1 MADLNIPNLNIK
13 PDKYIFK
20 KKLNLRRKS
29 KRRLF
34 TESFFLFILSVLLVY
49 VNYLIPNKNLL
60 LQNLP
65 STFNKSFL
73 LLIDL
78 FSYLYEIFLVIFIF
92 VSSFT
97 ALILM
102 IGSINRLFKVSKR
115 KSKIVYKLFQIGCIR
130 PPLPE
135 SESSSSYSVSSPNNA
150 NMPST
155 IDERIIDKGKI
166 EVWIPMSIY
175 SPIN

>member
-13 PDKYIFK
+13 TDKYIFK

-34 TESFFLFILSVLLVY
+34 TESFFLFILSFLLVY
-49 VNYLIPNKNLL
+49 INYLIPNKNLL

-73 LLIDL
+73 LIIEL

-92 VSSFT
+92 VSYLT
-97 ALILM
+97 ALFLM
-102 IGSINRLFKVSKR
+102 IGSFYRLFRVSKR
-115 KSKIVYKLFQIGCIR
+115 KSKQISYK
-130 PPLPE
+130 
-135 SESSSSYSVSSPNNA
+135 
-150 NMPST
+150 
-155 IDERIIDKGKI
+155 
-166 EVWIPMSIY
+166 
-175 SPIN
+175 

>member
-13 PDKYIFK
+13 SDKYIFK

-49 VNYLIPNKNLL
+49 INYLIPNKNLM

-92 VSSFT
+92 ASLFT
-97 ALILM
+97 SIILI
-102 IGSINRLFKVSKR
+102 IGSFYRLFRISKR
-115 KSKIVYKLFQIGCIR
+115 KSKQIIYK
-130 PPLPE
+130 
-135 SESSSSYSVSSPNNA
+135 
-150 NMPST
+150 
-155 IDERIIDKGKI
+155 
-166 EVWIPMSIY
+166 
-175 SPIN
+175 

>member
-13 PDKYIFK
+13 SDKYIFK

-29 KRRLF
+29 KKRLF
-34 TESFFLFILSVLLVY
+34 TESLILFIFSVLLVY
-49 VNYLIPNKNLL
+49 INYLIPNKKFL

-65 STFNKSFL
+65 TTINKSYL

-92 VSSFT
+92 ASSFT

-102 IGSINRLFKVSKR
+102 IGSIYRLFRISKR
-115 KSKIVYKLFQIGCIR
+115 KSNQINYK
-130 PPLPE
+130 
-135 SESSSSYSVSSPNNA
+135 
-150 NMPST
+150 
-155 IDERIIDKGKI
+155 
-166 EVWIPMSIY
+166 
-175 SPIN
+175 

>member
-20 KKLNLRRKS
+20 KNLNLRRKS

-49 VNYLIPNKNLL
+49 INYLIPNKNLL

-92 VSSFT
+92 ASSFT
-97 ALILM
+97 ALFLIL
-102 IGSINRLFKVSKR
+102 GSFYRLFRISKR
-115 KSKIVYKLFQIGCIR
+115 KSKKIIYK
-130 PPLPE
+130 
-135 SESSSSYSVSSPNNA
+135 
-150 NMPST
+150 
-155 IDERIIDKGKI
+155 
-166 EVWIPMSIY
+166 
-175 SPIN
+175 

>member
-13 PDKYIFK
+13 PDKYILK

-49 VNYLIPNKNLL
+49 IIYLIPNKNLL

-65 STFNKSFL
+65 STLNKSFL
-73 LLIDL
+73 LMIDL
-78 FSYLYEIFLVIFIF
+78 FSYLYEMFLVIFIF

-97 ALILM
+97 ALILI
-102 IGSINRLFKVSKR
+102 IGSFNRLFKVSKR
-115 KSKIVYKLFQIGCIR
+115 KSKQIIYK
-130 PPLPE
+130 
-135 SESSSSYSVSSPNNA
+135 
-150 NMPST
+150 
-155 IDERIIDKGKI
+155 
-166 EVWIPMSIY
+166 
-175 SPIN
+175 

>member
-13 PDKYIFK
+13 SDKYIFK

-34 TESFFLFILSVLLVY
+34 TESFFLFILSILLVY
-49 VNYLIPNKNLL
+49 INYLIPNKNLL

-92 VSSFT
+92 ASTFT
-97 ALILM
+97 ALILI
-102 IGSINRLFKVSKR
+102 IGSFYRLFRISKR
-115 KSKIVYKLFQIGCIR
+115 KSKQIIYK
-130 PPLPE
+130 
-135 SESSSSYSVSSPNNA
+135 
-150 NMPST
+150 
-155 IDERIIDKGKI
+155 
-166 EVWIPMSIY
+166 
-175 SPIN
+175 

>member
-13 PDKYIFK
+13 SEKYIFK

-34 TESFFLFILSVLLVY
+34 TESLILFILSVLLVY
-49 VNYLIPNKNLL
+49 INYLIPNKNLL

-73 LLIDL
+73 LLFDL

-92 VSSFT
+92 ASSFT
-97 ALILM
+97 AIILM
-102 IGSINRLFKVSKR
+102 IGSFYRLFRVSKR
-115 KSKIVYKLFQIGCIR
+115 KSKQIIYK
-130 PPLPE
+130 
-135 SESSSSYSVSSPNNA
+135 
-150 NMPST
+150 
-155 IDERIIDKGKI
+155 
-166 EVWIPMSIY
+166 
-175 SPIN
+175 

>member
-1 MADLNIPNLNIK
+1 MADLNIPNLNFK
-13 PDKYIFK
+13 SDKYIFK

-29 KRRLF
+29 KKRLF
-34 TESFFLFILSVLLVY
+34 TESLFLFILSVSLVY

-65 STFNKSFL
+65 LTFNKSFL
-73 LLIDL
+73 LMIDL

-102 IGSINRLFKVSKR
+102 IGSFNRLFKVSKR
-115 KSKIVYKLFQIGCIR
+115 KSKQIIYK
-130 PPLPE
+130 
-135 SESSSSYSVSSPNNA
+135 
-150 NMPST
+150 
-155 IDERIIDKGKI
+155 
-166 EVWIPMSIY
+166 
-175 SPIN
+175 